1 VNSLVLTR
9 TGIPFTC
16 QSGVDNSLS
25 NVGNDTCD
33 QIDPQSWRPA
43 GANPFQTWFN
53 TSAFA
58 ANAIGT
64 FGNSGRNALRQPGV
78 FNLNASVFRIFR
90 LNERMQAELRA
101 EAFNAFNHANL
112 ALFVI
117 GNAYSS
123 AESRTS
129 PNFGKITA
137 ALDPRL
143 MQVALKLRF

>member
-1 VNSLVLTR
+1 MVIAR

-25 NVGNDTCD
+25 NIGNDTCD
-33 QIDPQSWRPA
+33 QIDVQSWRSA
-43 GANPFQTWFN
+43 GANRLQTCFN

-64 FGNSGRNALRQPGV
+64 FGNSGRNILRQPGV
-78 FNLNASVFRIFR
+78 FNVNASVFRIFR
-90 LNERMQAELRA
+90 LAEKKQAEFRG
-101 EAFNAFNHANL
+101 EAFNAFNHAGF

-123 AESRTS
+123 AESRAS

-137 ALDPRL
+137 AQDPRL